1 MMGVVIVVVHVVV
14 AIVLLTVV
22 PIGLRLVAGPE
33 VAALRRVWWTPAGLA
48 VVSLWLPRGPLTGAL
63 TLPYL
68 LLTAALPRRPRGG
81 PRRPPASCG
90 GPGSCGGP
98 LVPGTPG
105 PRSSPS

>member
-68 LLTAALPRRPRGG
+68 LLTAALAAAAAWRAGLARRAPD
-81 PRRPPASCG
+81 
-90 GPGSCGGP
+90 PGHP
-98 LVPGTPG
+98 WPV
-105 PRSSPS
+105 